1 MSSRAPVLTP
11 AATEEN
17 VSAGAPRFVRVA
29 LDVPLPG
36 LFDYRIAQLAQPGQR
51 VVVPFGR
58 RQLIGLVVAVTDQPE
73 VPVDQCRDVIML
85 LDDLPPLPAAW
96 IRLMEFASRYYQRPL
111 GEVVMPSL
119 PPPCARRR
127 RIPASGQREGQWP
140 A

>member
-73 VPVDQCRDVIML
+73 VPVEIGRASCREREEIL
-85 LDDLPPLPAAW
+85 
-96 IRLMEFASRYYQRPL
+96 
-111 GEVVMPSL
+111 VVDISERKKMS
-119 PPPCARRR
+119 CS
-127 RIPASGQREGQWP
+127 IVM
-140 A
+140 